1 MNLTLHLPLGTFF
14 PTLFYSHSGLNK
26 MPSFNNF
33 MMFFLRRGGQFCRNV
48 KNKYEKKNIQITHF
62 FGERKV
68 IRFEKKFENHVA
80 TFSYWFSFG
89 KLPCL
94 NFLNF

>member
-14 PTLFYSHSGLNK
+14 PTLFYSRSGLNE
-26 MPSFNNF
+26 MPSFNNL
-33 MMFFLRRGGQFCRNV
+33 MMFFGGRGFFTNV
-48 KNKYEKKNIQITHF
+48 QNKYEKKNIQITYF

-80 TFSYWFSFG
+80 TFSYWFCFG
-89 KLPCL
+89 KQPCL